1 MPRWRALPE
10 ELDPQVKEFAGQ
22 LRGLVERSGLSVA
35 AVADRTG
42 YSKTSWERYLNG
54 RLLPPQRA
62 VIALAEATGTHT
74 GHLTTL
80 WELAER
86 AWSRSEMRH
95 DVTMEA
101 IRVAQARAALGEF
114 GPAPGKPAKS
124 RIKEKAK
131 TKAKDRDAEGGA
143 KGEEQGGGSGQ
154 APTPAAPPQR
164 GDELPSAADFPG
176 MAASP
181 AAPPASPAASP
192 TSPLAPPASPAA
204 PPASPGTTPLKPV
217 AKDSGDTERPDRPDR
232 MAWPRLT
239 ADPDAAPVPPPPR
252 HEASPYDVPR
262 QGTGGRTTGPEV
274 ARHPAGSVPPAGPPD
289 DTDRQLRRR
298 RVTMFLAGVVGAL
311 LVIAAAVLL
320 LDIGGG
326 EEGKQATP
334 APSASPSKKPVLP
347 AGVKCAGADCAG
359 KDPEAMGCGGR
370 NATSPSRGFAGS
382 SLIEVRYSKV
392 CGAAWARITG
402 AAPGDEAS
410 ISSAGRTEKAAA
422 GQDGDAYTAMVPVS
436 GDPAKVTACG
446 TTTAGG
452 KGCAKPVPAGSGSG
466 AGTGSGS
473 SSGSGTGTGTGQ
485 ATG

>member
-22 LRGLVERSGLSVA
+22 LRRLVERSGLSVA

-124 RIKEKAK
+124 RTKEKLK
-131 TKAKDRDAEGGA
+131 EKVKGKAEGKGA
-143 KGEEQGGGSGQ
+143 EKAEGEAGEREGRSVEQS
-154 APTPAAPPQR
+154 AAAAPAPRR
-164 GDELPSAADFPG
+164 GDELPSPADFPDF
-176 MAASP
+176 AASSAAAAPPSTAPPP
-181 AAPPASPAASP
+181 AAPDVAAPSKPAAG
-192 TSPLAPPASPAA
+192 AP
-204 PPASPGTTPLKPV
+204 
-217 AKDSGDTERPDRPDR
+217 DGDAPDRPDKVV
-232 MAWPRLT
+232 WPRL
-239 ADPDAAPVPPPPR
+239 AGYPDAPPAAPPPR
-252 HEASPYDVPR
+252 HEAPTYGKVPSDVPR
-262 QGTGGRTTGPEV
+262 QDAGADA
-274 ARHPAGSVPPAGPPD
+274 ARHPGGPVPPARPGPD

-326 EEGKQATP
+326 KDGKQAGP
-334 APSASPSKKPVLP
+334 APSVSPSKKPVLP

-370 NATSPSRGFAGS
+370 NAVSPSRGFAGS

-410 ISSAGRTEKAAA
+410 ISSAGRTEKVAA

-452 KGCAKPVPAGSGSG
+452 KGCAKPVA
-466 AGTGSGS
+466 
-473 SSGSGTGTGTGQ
+473 
-485 ATG
+485 

>member
-10 ELDPQVKEFAGQ
+10 ELDPQVKEFASQ
-22 LRGLVERSGLSVA
+22 LRRLVERSGLSLA

-62 VIALAEATGTHT
+62 VVALAEATGTHT
-74 GHLTTL
+74 GHLTTM

-114 GPAPGKPAKS
+114 GPPPGKAKPGTREKLREKARGKGKDRNNGEDKSGGREERGERPGGSAPGKEPA
-124 RIKEKAK
+124 A
-131 TKAKDRDAEGGA
+131 DRDAAQAGDQGHGA
-143 KGEEQGGGSGQ
+143 
-154 APTPAAPPQR
+154 AAPAPRR

-176 MAASP
+176 LAASSPAPAPPPP
-181 AAPPASPAASP
+181 AAPDTTPPRPAAD
-192 TSPLAPPASPAA
+192 
-204 PPASPGTTPLKPV
+204 SPGSD
-217 AKDSGDTERPDRPDR
+217 AGRPGKVV
-232 MAWPRLT
+232 WPRL
-239 ADPDAAPVPPPPR
+239 AGSPDAAPATPPPR
-252 HEASPYDVPR
+252 HQAPPYDLPR
-262 QGTGGRTTGPEV
+262 QDPGGR
-274 ARHPAGSVPPAGPPD
+274 PAGPDAVRPPGRPAPPAGPGD
-289 DTDRQLRRR
+289 ADRQLRRR

-320 LDIGGG
+320 FDIGGA
-326 EEGKQATP
+326 EDQRAAPTP
-334 APSASPSKKPVLP
+334 SVSPSKKPVLP
-347 AGVKCAGADCAG
+347 TGVKCAGADCAG

-422 GQDGDAYTAMVPVS
+422 GRDGDAYTAMVPVS

-446 TTTAGG
+446 TTAVGT
-452 KGCAKPVPAGSGSG
+452 KGCAKPVPAG
-466 AGTGSGS
+466 AGRNAG
-473 SSGSGTGTGTGQ
+473 
-485 ATG
+485 

>member
-10 ELDPQVKEFAGQ
+10 ELDPQVKEFASQ
-22 LRGLVERSGLSVA
+22 LRRLVERSGLSVA

-62 VIALAEATGTHT
+62 VVALAEATGAHT
-74 GHLTTL
+74 GHLTTM

-114 GPAPGKPAKS
+114 GPAPGKAKS
-124 RIKEKAK
+124 RTKEKIKEKAK
-131 TKAKDRDAEGGA
+131 PEDKDEAGAGERAEEPDGGPGKNPAGDRDGRDAGQAGTR
-143 KGEEQGGGSGQ
+143 GRGGSGAAQ
-154 APTPAAPPQR
+154 AATAPAAPRQR
-164 GDELPSAADFPG
+164 GDELPSTADFPG
-176 MAASP
+176 MAAPSAAP
-181 AAPPASPAASP
+181 AAPPSAPGRKPLEPAAADP
-192 TSPLAPPASPAA
+192 DD
-204 PPASPGTTPLKPV
+204 G
-217 AKDSGDTERPDRPDR
+217 RPDRVS
-232 MAWPRLT
+232 WPRL
-239 ADPDAAPVPPPPR
+239 AGYPDAVPVAPDAAPVGHAEGPGAEHRPAPSTPS
-252 HEASPYDVPR
+252 ASSASSASSTPS
-262 QGTGGRTTGPEV
+262 
-274 ARHPAGSVPPAGPPD
+274 ASSASSVPPAGSPD
-289 DTDRQLRRR
+289 DADRQLRRR

-320 LDIGGG
+320 LDVGGK
-326 EEGKQATP
+326 EDKQAAP
-334 APSASPSKKPVLP
+334 VPSASPSKKPVLP

-370 NATSPSRGFAGS
+370 NAGSPSRGYAGG

-392 CGAAWARITG
+392 CGAAWARVTG
-402 AAPGDEAS
+402 AAPGDQAS
-410 ISSAGRTEKAAA
+410 ISSAGRTEKVAA

-446 TTTAGG
+446 TTAAGV
-452 KGCAKPVPAGSGSG
+452 KGCAEPVPSGPGRSAG
-466 AGTGSGS
+466 
-473 SSGSGTGTGTGQ
+473 
-485 ATG
+485 

>member
-22 LRGLVERSGLSVA
+22 LRRLVERSGLSVA

-101 IRVAQARAALGEF
+101 VRVAQARAALGEF

-124 RIKEKAK
+124 RTKEKLKEKAK
-131 TKAKDRDAEGGA
+131 GKAEGKGA
-143 KGEEQGGGSGQ
+143 EEAEAGRKAGEREGRGAERSAAA
-154 APTPAAPPQR
+154 APAPAAPRR
-164 GDELPSAADFPG
+164 GDELPSPADFPDF
-176 MAASP
+176 AASSAA
-181 AAPPASPAASP
+181 AAPPA
-192 TSPLAPPASPAA
+192 TAPPSAA
-204 PPASPGTTPLKPV
+204 PPPTAPDAAAPPKP
-217 AKDSGDTERPDRPDR
+217 AAGAPDADAPDRPDKVV
-232 MAWPRLT
+232 WPRL
-239 ADPDAAPVPPPPR
+239 AGYPDAAPVAPPPR
-252 HEASPYDVPR
+252 HEAPTYDKVPYDVPR
-262 QGTGGRTTGPEV
+262 QDAGGRTAGADA
-274 ARHPAGSVPPAGPPD
+274 ARHPGGPVPPARSGPD

-326 EEGKQATP
+326 TDDKQAGP

-370 NATSPSRGFAGS
+370 NAVSPSRGFAGS

-402 AAPGDEAS
+402 AAPGDQAS

-436 GDPAKVTACG
+436 GDPAEVTACG
-446 TTTAGG
+446 TTTAGR
-452 KGCAKPVPAGSGSG
+452 KGCAKPVA
-466 AGTGSGS
+466 
-473 SSGSGTGTGTGQ
+473 
-485 ATG
+485 